1 MKGGVTMPA
10 IKHSKQRDAIME
22 YLKNSHEHPTADT
35 VYAALRKEHPNISLG
50 TVYRNLALLAELGEI
65 NKLST
70 GNGPDRFDGDI
81 HPHYHFVCKKCSC
94 VSDLYLK
101 GLEMVDDIAG
111 SDFKGSIDG
120 HVTYFFGTC
129 EDCLKE
135 NE

>member
-1 MKGGVTMPA
+1 MTA

-70 GNGPDRFDGDI
+70 GTGPDRFDGDI
-81 HPHYHFVCKKCSC
+81 HPHYHFVCSECGK
-94 VSDLYLK
+94 VIDLA
-101 GLEMVDDIAG
+101 MD
-111 SDFKGSIDG
+111 SIDG
-120 HVTYFFGTC
+120 ITDVAAKNFGGEIKGHMTYFYGSC
-129 EDCLKE
+129 DQCSKAMQM
-135 NE
+135 

>member
-1 MKGGVTMPA
+1 MA
-10 IKHSKQRDAIME
+10 
-22 YLKNSHEHPTADT
+22 
-35 VYAALRKEHPNISLG
+35 
-50 TVYRNLALLAELGEI
+50 VYRNLALLAELGEI

-70 GNGPDRFDGDI
+70 GTGPDRFDGDI